1 MRRPPPRQAA
11 ARQQAGFMLLS
22 VLLAA
27 TIFAMGLLGF
37 SLAYARF
44 TSAVA
49 QDQFLRQMAPASN
62 AFWALVQAN
71 PAVMTSMAG
80 TWTAGNYTSAP
91 AALQPW
97 LAQLTSGSSALP
109 GASIVI
115 ATGGDAVAGGSCST
129 TAGCTATVSI
139 SWTQNANA
147 SAGQT
152 AAITRT
158 QTFSYQFG
166 L

>member
-1 MRRPPPRQAA
+1 MTRPPRRCAAPR
-11 ARQQAGFMLLS
+11 RQGGFMLIS

-44 TSAVA
+44 TSAVT

-62 AFWALVQAN
+62 AFWGVVQAN
-71 PAVMTSMAG
+71 PAIMTSMAG
-80 TWTAGNYTSAP
+80 TWTASNYTSAP

-97 LAQLTSGSSALP
+97 LAQLTTGSTALP

-115 ATGGDAVAGGSCST
+115 ATGGDAVAGGSCSAST
-129 TAGCTATVSI
+129 GCTSTVSI

-152 AAITRT
+152 SAITRT

>member
-1 MRRPPPRQAA
+1 MRRPPSGTAMPGR
-11 ARQQAGFMLLS
+11 QAGFMLLS

-44 TSAVA
+44 TNAIT

-62 AFWALVQAN
+62 AFWGLVQAN
-71 PAVMTSMAG
+71 PAIMTSMAG
-80 TWTAGNYTSAP
+80 SWTASNYTSAP

-97 LAQLTSGSSALP
+97 LAQLTTGSTALP

-115 ATGGDAVAGGSCST
+115 ATGGDAVAGGSCSA

-147 SAGQT
+147 AAGQT

>member
-1 MRRPPPRQAA
+1 MSRSAPGRQS
-11 ARQQAGFMLLS
+11 QSGFMLLS
-22 VLLAA
+22 VLMAA

-44 TSAVA
+44 TSALT

-62 AFWALVQAN
+62 AFWGVVQAN

-80 TWTAGNYTSAP
+80 TWTATNYANAP

-97 LAQLTSGSSALP
+97 LAQLTTGSTALP
-109 GASIVI
+109 GASITI
-115 ATGGDAVAGGSCST
+115 ATGGDAVAGGSCSST
-129 TAGCTATVSI
+129 TGCTATVTL
-139 SWTQNANA
+139 SWTQNASA
-147 SAGQT
+147 DAGQT
-152 AAITRT
+152 AAITRS